1 MADVDPD
8 ALALLEKPIL
18 GHLGFMGLDGYPR
31 VLTVWFRHADGE
43 IRIAS
48 RPGEYKCRSL
58 RADGRAALTVATPEP
73 PYLTLN
79 VIADATVE
87 PLPERERIELITSLA
102 RSYMRSELADA
113 YLERWMKGGHPG
125 DGELIRLKPRRYGSW
140 RS

>member
-1 MADVDPD
+1 MAEVDPE
-8 ALALLEKPIL
+8 ARALLDEPIL
-18 GHLGFMGLDGYPR
+18 GHLGFVGLDGYPR
-31 VLTVWFRHADGE
+31 VLTVWFRHLDGE
-43 IRIAS
+43 ILIAS

-58 RADGRAALTVATPEP
+58 RANGRAALTVATPEP

-79 VIADATVE
+79 VVADATVE
-87 PLPERERIELITSLA
+87 TLPERERIELITSLA

-125 DGELIRLKPRRYGSW
+125 DGELIRLRPRRYGSW

>member
-18 GHLGFMGLDGYPR
+18 AHLGFMGLDGYPR
-31 VLTVWFRHADGE
+31 VLTVWFRHVDGE